1 MLKNIKKFKKNTND
15 EKTIH
20 YLEQT
25 KGIKFLSQTWIFRS
39 LYIFATWWCKHL
51 IGSNRIHRFK
61 YYLKSTT
68 LPAKILEN
76 QSMWQRL
83 NSFMFK
89 IMNLFDYLW
98 NEMVYQPMQANV
110 KVNEE
115 CNTTAQWCKGE
126 ISIFYLTKF
135 VGAQEPHLTYYH
147 YSSNFV
153 KWNCFFPK
161 HLKNCASKLLI

>member
-1 MLKNIKKFKKNTND
+1 MFKLKNVKKNWRKKRMMK
-15 EKTIH
+15 KTIQ

-25 KGIKFLSQTWIFRS
+25 KGIKSLSQTWISWS

-51 IGSNRIHRFK
+51 IWSNRIHRLK

-76 QSMWQRL
+76 QSLWQRL
-83 NSFMFK
+83 NSFMFT

-98 NEMVYQPMQANV
+98 NEMGYQPMQANV

-115 CNTTAQWCKGE
+115 CNTTTAQWCKGE
-126 ISIFYLTKF
+126 ISISICWSP
-135 VGAQEPHLTYYH
+135 GATFNLV
-147 YSSNFV
+147 SLFV
-153 KWNCFFPK
+153 KFC
-161 HLKNCASKLLI
+161 